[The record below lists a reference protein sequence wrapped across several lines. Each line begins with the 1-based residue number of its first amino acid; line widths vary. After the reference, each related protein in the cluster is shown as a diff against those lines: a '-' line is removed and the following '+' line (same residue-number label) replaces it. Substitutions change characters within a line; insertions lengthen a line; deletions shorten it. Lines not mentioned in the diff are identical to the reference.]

1 MKVILLQ
8 DIRGKG
14 KKGQMLE
21 VSDGYARNYMLPR
34 KLAVEAT
41 PDAVNTMRMNDK
53 ATQERIAR
61 EKAEAMEISRKL
73 RGMTLTVTAKG
84 GGAGRLFGSVTNQEI
99 AEALEK
105 NGIKLDKRKIAIAD
119 PIKSVG
125 TYTVTCKLGY
135 EISAPLTVKIEEVYA
150 HFVEKGRE
158 SHGRRT
164 AFPAAASVAGGRA
177 GCPWFHPH

>member
-8 DIRGKG
+8 DVKGKG

-34 KLAVEAT
+34 KIAVEAT
-41 PDAVNTMRMNDK
+41 ADAVNTMRMNDK

-73 RGMTLTVTAKG
+73 REMTVTVTAKG
-84 GGAGRLFGSVTNQEI
+84 GGAGRLVGSVTNQEI
-99 AEALEK
+99 ADALAK
-105 NGIKLDKRKIAIAD
+105 TGIKLDKRKITIAE
-119 PIKSVG
+119 PIKNVG

-135 EISAPLTVKIEEVYA
+135 EISAPLTVKIEEA
-150 HFVEKGRE
+150 
-158 SHGRRT
+158 
-164 AFPAAASVAGGRA
+164 
-177 GCPWFHPH
+177 

>member
-8 DIRGKG
+8 DVKGKG

-21 VSDGYARNYMLPR
+21 VSDGYARNFMLP
-34 KLAVEAT
+34 KKMAIEAT
-41 PDAVNTMRMNDK
+41 PDAINTMRMNDK

-61 EKAEAMEISRKL
+61 EKAEAMDTAKKL
-73 RGMTLTVTAKG
+73 RELTVVVKAKG

-99 AEALEK
+99 ADSLK
-105 NGIKLDKRKIAIAD
+105 NQTGIALDKRKIVLSD

-135 EISAPLTVKIEEVYA
+135 EITAPLTVKIEEA
-150 HFVEKGRE
+150 
-158 SHGRRT
+158 
-164 AFPAAASVAGGRA
+164 
-177 GCPWFHPH
+177 

>member
-8 DIRGKG
+8 DVKGKG

-21 VSDGYARNYMLPR
+21 VSDGYARNFMLPR

-41 PDAVNTMRMNDK
+41 ADAINTMRMNDK
-53 ATQERIAR
+53 ANQERIAR
-61 EKAEAMEISRKL
+61 EKAEALAVSKQL
-73 RGMTLTVTAKG
+73 REMTLVVTAKG

-99 AEALEK
+99 ADALK
-105 NGIKLDKRKIAIAD
+105 AKSGIALDKRKIIIAD

-135 EISAPLTVKIEEVYA
+135 EITAPLSVKIEEA
-150 HFVEKGRE
+150 
-158 SHGRRT
+158 
-164 AFPAAASVAGGRA
+164 
-177 GCPWFHPH
+177 